1 MTCDSAQTFLSPFLD
16 EELDANHMAEI
27 QSHVDECE
35 GCSKTL
41 INLRRVNEALHDG
54 LERQTAPTH
63 LEAKI
68 RSMLRDELRTSRPSM
83 VWKWAAVAAGVLLAA
98 SLSVNMALLNH
109 RGAVEPEMTREVV
122 ASHVRSLVGAHLLD
136 VESTDQHTVK
146 PFFQGKLDFAPDVR
160 DFAPQGFPLVGG
172 RVDFVGGRRVAAL
185 IYRRGGHVMNVFEWP
200 ESGNGDSL
208 TELSNDGFHSMRWSR
223 AGMRYWAISDVNAD
237 ALKQF
242 AGLWR

>member
-16 EELDANHMAEI
+16 EELDANNMAEI
-27 QSHVDECE
+27 QTHVDECE
-35 GCSKTL
+35 ACSRAL
-41 INLRRVNEALHDG
+41 INLRRVNEGLQDG
-54 LERQTAPTH
+54 LERQTAPPH

-68 RSMLRDELRTSRPSM
+68 RSALRNEVRGAGPSM
-83 VWKWAAVAAGVLLAA
+83 VWKWGAVAAGVLLAA
-98 SLSVNMALLNH
+98 SLSMNLALLNR
-109 RGAVEPEMTREVV
+109 RGAAEPEMMRELV
-122 ASHVRSLVGAHLLD
+122 AGHVRSLIGAHLLD

-160 DFAPQGFPLVGG
+160 DLASQGFPLVGG

-185 IYRRGGHVMNVFEWP
+185 IYRRGGHVINVFEWP
-200 ESGNGDSL
+200 ESGNGEAV
-208 TELSNDGFHSMRWSR
+208 TEMSNDGFHSIRWSR
-223 AGMRYWAISDVNAD
+223 AGMRYWAISDVNTD